1 MKGRALCCFLIA
13 GILALLC
20 FSGLARVNNAYA
32 DASAQ
37 GKSGTAQVPAEASL
51 VFLNSGFEVYNGA
64 LRPSEVANARPIAQ
78 AVPGQYQYLS
88 PGSHDSL
95 TYCLTL
101 TMQASADRVLYMPEV
116 DGDYTLYMDNALV
129 ADRVSGASARIYPL
143 PDAQTVACQI
153 VVTGN
158 GGFFTGLDTP
168 PAVGTLTAINH
179 LQLIQ
184 AVTALLPAALALVA
198 GSFFAVSGLKE
209 RRLTQAL
216 YAALCAAFAAS
227 ALCTASH
234 LMADSGE
241 LYLVEQTARYLS
253 MGLMVLIVLRLLAI
267 ALKRVQIGF
276 AIAAAAVSAAVL
288 SAPLWVST
296 DTAAQGLALLISLY
310 KGAGAFIL
318 LLCLVTGRPGSESL
332 LLSAG
337 AGVFTASLLADR
349 LYPLYQPI
357 AFGSM
362 IDVGMAVFIL
372 ALFIA
377 LLRRTLHTWQQ
388 VATLKAENSTIRLRL
403 DLQEDYYRHLSDSIE
418 ASIRI
423 RHDFRQHCR
432 LMRRYLDA
440 GNTDALSDYLDT
452 WAKSLPADTAHL
464 HCEHRA
470 ASLMIDY
477 YFGMARSAGIAVN
490 ENIVIPAS
498 LSVSDTD
505 LCIFLGNAL
514 ENAVDA
520 CTAAENPSID
530 LTVSPVN
537 TRFLAFRLVNTCA
550 KAPSAPGTGLRSM
563 QAIVERCGGSMDYGE
578 AEGSFTLSAVLP
590 I

>member
-13 GILALLC
+13 GVIALLC

-32 DASAQ
+32 DTSAQ
-37 GKSGTAQVPAEASL
+37 GKSGTAQVPAGVSR
-51 VFLNSGFEVYNGA
+51 VFLNSGFEVYLGA
-64 LRPSEVANARPIAQ
+64 LTPSAITNARPIAQ
-78 AVPGQYQYLS
+78 AVPGQYQYLP

-101 TMQASADRVLYMPEV
+101 TMQAASDWVLAMPEV
-116 DGDYTLYMDNALV
+116 DGDYTLYVNNTLV
-129 ADRVSGASARIYPL
+129 ADQVSGASARIYPL
-143 PDAQTVACQI
+143 PDDKTLACQI

-234 LMADSGE
+234 LMADTGG

-253 MGLMVLIVLRLLAI
+253 LGLMALIVLRLSAI
-267 ALKRVQIGF
+267 ASTRVQIGV
-276 AIAAAAVSAAVL
+276 AMAAAVVSVAVL
-288 SAPLWVST
+288 SAALWAST
-296 DTAAQGLALLISLY
+296 ATAAQGLALLISLY
-310 KGAGAFIL
+310 KGAVALLL
-318 LLCLVTGRPGSESL
+318 LLCLVRAQPGAESR

-337 AGVFTASLLADR
+337 AGVFTAALIADR

-357 AFGSM
+357 AFGTM
-362 IDVGMAVFIL
+362 LDVGIGIFIL

-377 LLRRTLHTWQQ
+377 LLRRTLRAWQQ

-440 GNTDALSDYLDT
+440 GNIDALSDYLDT

-550 KAPSAPGTGLRSM
+550 NAPAAPGTGLRSM